1 MSDTSSSKATT
12 SKAELTRDIALYT
25 VARFGT
31 VAAVAALL
39 VLVNVPLLVALLV
52 ALVVALPASLVIF
65 KGLRVRVATG
75 LAEAGERRRAERAA
89 FRAELRGEAGT

>member
-1 MSDTSSSKATT
+1 MSDAEQPPPAATKA
-12 SKAELTRDIALYT
+12 ALTRDIALYT

-31 VAAVAALL
+31 VAVVAFLL
-39 VLVNVPLLVALLV
+39 VMVNVPLLVALV
-52 ALVVALPASLVIF
+52 VSLVVALPASLVIF

-75 LAEAGERRRAERAA
+75 LAEVGARRRAEREA

>member
-1 MSDTSSSKATT
+1 MSETEQQQPVSKA
-12 SKAELTRDIALYT
+12 ALTRDLVLYT

-31 VAAVAALL
+31 VAVVAALL
-39 VLVNVPLLVALLV
+39 ALAHVPLLVALLV

-75 LAEAGERRRAERAA
+75 LAEVGSRRRAEREA
-89 FRAELRGEAGT
+89 FRAQLRGETS